1 MENKPLTNYQK
12 RSRSPYFTLSLH
24 DENLHV
30 PILMTGKGIP
40 KKIIRDFVRHVDILP
55 TICDVLDF
63 KISKK
68 INGVSL
74 KPLIEGK
81 KFEENIQYLHTMPYE
96 KPHEDDSVGIRT
108 NEYKYF
114 RSSIN
119 SEKNIH
125 LYNVQKDPYEN
136 HNIAHKNKEIVKKFE
151 EELKRLTK
159 DRVKFDEEITDE
171 DDKKIEEE
179 LKKMGYL

>member
-1 MENKPLTNYQK
+1 
-12 RSRSPYFTLSLH
+12 
-24 DENLHV
+24 
-30 PILMTGKGIP
+30 MTGKGIP

-55 TICDVLDF
+55 TICDILDF

-114 RSSIN
+114 RSSKN

-159 DRVKFDEEITDE
+159 DRIEFDEQITDE